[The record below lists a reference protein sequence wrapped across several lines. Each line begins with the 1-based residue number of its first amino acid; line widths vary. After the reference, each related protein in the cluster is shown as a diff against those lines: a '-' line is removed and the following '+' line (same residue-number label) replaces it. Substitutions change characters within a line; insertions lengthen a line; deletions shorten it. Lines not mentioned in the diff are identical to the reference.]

1 MDLGIAGRWA
11 TICASSRGPGRA
23 CAEALA
29 SEGVNVIVTGSESES
44 EAVEQAAA
52 QIAAAHGVQARPMIA
67 DLTTQAGHDRLLAA
81 WPDPDIMVTSNA
93 WLQPGGLPEVSDDDL
108 TVAWRMYHIERHYW
122 APAALVQA
130 VVAGMR
136 SRRFGRIV
144 NITSV
149 AGAARPPTLTAS
161 ADRQAGLSAV
171 LKGLAAQ
178 VVGDNVTINQ
188 LVTERGMPGGVPA
201 WGRVRHN
208 EELAAACAILC
219 SVHASHI
226 SGVDLQVSANHRSL
240 ALVV

>member
-29 SEGVNVIVTGSESES
+29 SEGVNVIVTGSEAD
-44 EAVEQAAA
+44 AVEQAAA
-52 QIAAAHGVQARPMIA
+52 EIAAAHGVQARPVTA
-67 DLTTQAGHDRLLAA
+67 DLTTQAGRDWLLAA

-93 WLQPGGLPEVSDDDL
+93 WIELGGLPEANDDDL
-108 TVAWRMYHIERHYW
+108 AVAWRMYHMEQHYW

-136 SRRFGRIV
+136 NRRFGRIV

-149 AGAARPPTLTAS
+149 DGTARRPALAS
-161 ADRQAGLSAV
+161 ADGQAGLSAV
-171 LKGLAAQ
+171 IKGLAAQ
-178 VVGDNVTINQ
+178 VAGDNVTINQ
-188 LVTERGMPGGVPA
+188 LVTEHGTAGGVPA
-201 WGRVRHN
+201 GGRVRHE
-208 EELAAACAILC
+208 EELGAACAILC
-219 SVHASHI
+219 SVHASRI
-226 SGVDLQVSANHRSL
+226 SGVDVQVSANHRSL